1 MIQPVKLFFRD
12 LKEWIVLEKYRG
24 TPTSRILFY
33 RLPLK
38 SLQKLY
44 STISGIINNYLL
56 VNILN
61 SNRFR
66 KFQDSHQVKLGNH
79 FYIIVMPN
87 ILHFLIPCVKLIPR
101 TINVFFILNGT
112 SEWEDNFL
120 REAYKNYPIFKL
132 KLLPHSSLSH
142 GRLLNLLLTNNNQ
155 NFGIID
161 HDLYIFNRDIFG
173 QLIFNAD
180 EFVIGLFKVTN
191 KTSQLTFPTTHFM
204 FFNIALIKNVMFKY
218 NIGAQKYRRIP
229 ARLKK
234 KLATLHIGYHNF
246 LKGYL
251 NYFDT
256 LNLIM
261 AMAFYERLAA
271 KILEVDYAKD
281 VYHLGT
287 TSHGPD
293 NLYRTY
299 RSLKFL
305 EMPANKS
312 LREKNYDQ
320 FANLGSSKNL
330 LKLFPDDVNSIQ
342 FIHQTDQFMEKLQE
356 HLQE

>member
-1 MIQPVKLFFRD
+1 MIQRLRLLFRD

-44 STISGIINNYLL
+44 SSISGIINNYLL

-61 SNRFR
+61 SKRFR
-66 KFQDSHQVKLGNH
+66 IFQDSHQDKLGNH

-87 ILHFLIPCVKLIPR
+87 ILHFLTPCIKLIPR
-101 TINVFFILNGT
+101 T
-112 SEWEDNFL
+112 
-120 REAYKNYPIFKL
+120 
-132 KLLPHSSLSH
+132 
-142 GRLLNLLLTNNNQ
+142 
-155 NFGIID
+155 
-161 HDLYIFNRDIFG
+161 
-173 QLIFNAD
+173 
-180 EFVIGLFKVTN
+180 
-191 KTSQLTFPTTHFM
+191 
-204 FFNIALIKNVMFKY
+204 
-218 NIGAQKYRRIP
+218 
-229 ARLKK
+229 
-234 KLATLHIGYHNF
+234 
-246 LKGYL
+246 
-251 NYFDT
+251 
-256 LNLIM
+256 
-261 AMAFYERLAA
+261 
-271 KILEVDYAKD
+271 
-281 VYHLGT
+281 
-287 TSHGPD
+287 
-293 NLYRTY
+293 LYRTY